1 MNMKRY
7 NNQKRGESQ
16 NKIKINALS
25 FKSKLFNSMYK
36 WLYKVSIYVSIQNL
50 GYKTIANI
58 KKENFCTQYAE
69 IVHRMA
75 LNWQIIISVFS
86 QNLISAED
94 ITYTPPPP
102 LRVNTN
108 RGPGKHNEIFSDIK

>member
-1 MNMKRY
+1 
-7 NNQKRGESQ
+7 
-16 NKIKINALS
+16 
-25 FKSKLFNSMYK
+25 MYK
-36 WLYKVSIYVSIQNL
+36 WLYKVYIYVSIQNL

-58 KKENFCTQYAE
+58 KKEIFCTQYAE

-94 ITYTPPPP
+94 ITYTPPP

-108 RGPGKHNEIFSDIK
+108 RGPGKHNEIFSDI